1 MQKLSTYSLRRWKS
15 VVAYAGG
22 QFTSTA
28 TGLVLSYIVVAFFN
42 TQWWGKVNAAQVYFS
57 LAVTFASWGNKEYL
71 LRQFSLYPAMQKTF
85 FRQLLLA
92 RVPILFLSML
102 LLPFFSFDAVEYMHL
117 LIWILA
123 GYISQSTEVITLYEK
138 KFHFPVA
145 AEIIS
150 FLSAVTF
157 LAVKG
162 DTATYYTL
170 LQALSL
176 MQLVKMILLVVFF
189 NRFFFVRSSVAATVK
204 WDMSFIRKSLSF
216 ALVNFTGLLFSRGI
230 LIGADIYLDDYTL
243 GKFRVLLALLIMVQA
258 GGAYLFQPFAKGFYR
273 MKEAE
278 GNKLGRSL
286 LLPGLIIT
294 VVATLLLQPFMQLF
308 FKTYVDV
315 LALIFAWVFMFSAYL
330 ILPYAYQLFK
340 QQGNIKVLYINVISM
355 LVLFLFLVLV
365 MHFGQPDIAHVLLA
379 ASCTQLVMVAMFAF
393 AASVKK
399 EHV

>member
-1 MQKLSTYSLRRWKS
+1 MQNISTYSLKRLKS
-15 VVAYAGG
+15 VLAYAGG

-28 TGLVLSYIVVAFFN
+28 SGLVLSYIVVAFFN
-42 TQWWGKVNAAQVYFS
+42 TQWWGKVNAAQVYLS

-71 LRQFSLYPAMQKTF
+71 LRQFSLHPAMQKTL
-85 FRQLLLA
+85 FRQLLMA

-117 LIWILA
+117 LIWIVA

-138 KFHFPVA
+138 KFHLPVA
-145 AEIIS
+145 AEITS

-157 LAVKG
+157 LALKG

-176 MQLVKMILLVVFF
+176 MQLVRMILLVVFF
-189 NRFFFVRSSVAATVK
+189 NRFFFVRSPLFEAVK
-204 WDMSFIRKSLSF
+204 RDMSFIRKSLSF
-216 ALVNFTGLLFSRGI
+216 ALVNFTGLVFTRGI
-230 LIGADIYLDDYTL
+230 LIGADLYLDDYTL
-243 GKFRVLLALLIMVQA
+243 GKFRVLLGLLVMVQS

-278 GNKLGRSL
+278 GNKLRHSL

-294 VVATLLLQPFMQLF
+294 VLATLLLQPVMQFF
-308 FKTYVDV
+308 FKTHLEVS
-315 LALIFAWVFMFSAYL
+315 AIFFASVFMFSAYL
-330 ILPYAYQLFK
+330 IVPYAYKLFR
-340 QQGNIKVLYINVISM
+340 QHNNIKVVLVNVIST
-355 LVLFLFLVLV
+355 LALSVFLAIT

-379 ASCTQLVMVAMFAF
+379 ASITQLLMVGLFAY
-393 AASVKK
+393 AASVKN
-399 EHV
+399 E